1 MFWPKMIHAPF
12 FFAFRGRM
20 LVLLFFFASCSQ
32 KDCNSNKA
40 KQQDVYGRFCFSV
53 LRDQIDSITVA
64 ENLDSCCSLV
74 LGIKALKN
82 GRHLVHGDKL
92 MDGYPFLLESVK
104 LFKDIGYVIGEGQS
118 NFLLATCFQK
128 QMRVDSALFYYEN
141 AKLKLSAGG
150 DTIGLLSVCNNLG
163 NFFARMDNMTLAE
176 QNYDEAEALI
186 TKPSNLSV
194 LVMYNIANFRLDIG
208 NATSL
213 GKVKSSL
220 LQLLSYKEFLD
231 SVFYSD
237 IYNSLAAT
245 EIMLGSPDSA
255 INYALRSIH
264 LIPDANIVDLQD
276 QYLNLANSYL
286 LAGNKVEFNRL
297 LQEINTVYP
306 QLEANSQK
314 QYHYLTMKA
323 LLGNNGFH
331 LDEYVSLTSD
341 IQNMGFS
348 DKLLEIR
355 KSFELKEKQSQIDI
369 LAKDNE
375 IQKAHIRFV
384 TWVAAI
390 SFLFL
395 VAMAVL
401 VLLLYR
407 ERTRLR
413 RSRSELV
420 AEQQKTEAANTAL
433 ANAISTKD
441 RLLSVIAHDLRGPL
455 GGLKELIELY
465 SDMPDVDP
473 VDVKHFF
480 AVAKDSSASVYF
492 LLENLLVWA
501 NNQKGRA
508 YFSPVEQNIVLLIED
523 TVDCL
528 KSWAGLK
535 DIRISVQA
543 DDCVL
548 VKVDTNMFK
557 TIVRN
562 LVSNSIKYSD
572 QGKDIQVRVECAGRE
587 VVVSVV
593 DQGRGIDAEMLPLL
607 FQAHEDMLDR
617 SLSDNKVGLGLVLCS
632 DFTGKHNGRIWA
644 ESEIERGT
652 KVSFTL
658 PVDVEG

>member
-1 MFWPKMIHAPF
+1 MFFPKESDSSFHPILFWSLLVVLIVFTACNPV
-12 FFAFRGRM
+12 ADCGDKGR
-20 LVLLFFFASCSQ
+20 
-32 KDCNSNKA
+32 
-40 KQQDVYGRFCFSV
+40 QQAVFERFDFIT
-53 LRDQIDSITVA
+53 LRDHIDSIANV
-64 ENLDSCCSLV
+64 EQLDSCCDLV
-74 LGIKALKN
+74 LGIKAYQT
-82 GRHLVHGDKL
+82 GRELVHSEESHE
-92 MDGYPFLLESVK
+92 GYPFLRASLKYFRDLGYSV
-104 LFKDIGYVIGEGQS
+104 GEGYA
-118 NFLLATCFQK
+118 NFNLATCFQK
-128 QMRVDSALFYYEN
+128 QMRVDSALFYYES
-141 AKLKLSAGG
+141 AKLKLSSGG

-163 NFFARMDNMTLAE
+163 NFFARMDKMALAE

-194 LVMYNIANFRLDIG
+194 LVMYNIANFRLEYG
-208 NATSL
+208 AASSLSKVKTSL
-213 GKVKSSL
+213 R
-220 LQLLSYKEFLD
+220 QLLSYDDFLD
-231 SVFYSD
+231 SLFYSD

-245 EIMLGSPDSA
+245 EIRLGSPDSA
-255 INYALRSIH
+255 IVYALKSIGY
-264 LIPDANIVDLQD
+264 LPDAGIVDLQD

-286 LAGNKVEFNRL
+286 LVGNKFKFNDL
-297 LQEINTVYP
+297 MQEIKLVYSD
-306 QLEANSQK
+306 LEANRQK
-314 QYHYLTMKA
+314 QYQYLMMKA
-323 LLGNNGFH
+323 LLGSKGFH
-331 LDEYVSLTSD
+331 LDEYVLLTSE
-341 IQNMGFS
+341 IQNIGFS
-348 DKLLEIR
+348 DKLLDIK
-355 KSFELKEKQSQIDI
+355 KSFEVKEKQSQIDM

-375 IQKAHIRFV
+375 IQRAHIRFV

-390 SFLFL
+390 SFFFL

-401 VLLLYR
+401 VLLLSR
-407 ERTRLR
+407 ERIRLR
-413 RSRSELV
+413 RSRAELV
-420 AEQQKTEAANTAL
+420 AEQQKTNAANTAL

-465 SDMPDVDP
+465 SDMPDLDP

-535 DIRISVQA
+535 DISISIHA

-548 VKVDTNMFK
+548 AKVDTNMFK

-572 QGKDIQVRVECAGRE
+572 HGKNIKVCVEYTDEE

-593 DQGRGIDAEMLPLL
+593 DQGRGIDAEILPFL
-607 FQAHEDMLDR
+607 FQAQEDMLDR